1 VIRRVLGAGAAGALL
16 GVAVALLLH
25 AAIRNTPVQIPPQR
39 LAWGL
44 FSLSLSGA
52 IAGLALSS
60 VIALQARN
68 PDPAYRAR
76 GTSNW
81 WNRRPGPTG
90 PAPTTSP
97 NPPPPP

>member
-1 VIRRVLGAGAAGALL
+1 MRRVLGAGAAGALL
-16 GVAVALLLH
+16 GVVVALLLH

-44 FSLSLSGA
+44 FSLTLSGA

-68 PDPAYRAR
+68 PDPDYRPSSGSSWWSRRAWPRDQAPNAR
-76 GTSNW
+76 
-81 WNRRPGPTG
+81 NR
-90 PAPTTSP
+90 
-97 NPPPPP
+97 PPLRR